1 MSLQS
6 TSATAALATSPL
18 HDGSGDRSSL
28 EETPRSPI
36 FHLLMRLSFR
46 SRLAISR
53 SLCCALRAACR
64 LSADA
69 LFQLKI
75 ASSGR
80 GPLAGMR
87 CTHLNCNDKKEE
99 ESVEAEDL

>member
-1 MSLQS
+1 
-6 TSATAALATSPL
+6 
-18 HDGSGDRSSL
+18 
-28 EETPRSPI
+28 
-36 FHLLMRLSFR
+36 
-46 SRLAISR
+46 
-53 SLCCALRAACR
+53 
-64 LSADA
+64 

-80 GPLAGMR
+80 GPLAGTR